1 MPPVPAIPPAATQ
14 QVASP
19 PTAPAGS
26 HDPRYPGVN
35 AIFRSLPRAATTA
48 TMYRLERRERIIF
61 ALLDGRRTL
70 KDIARLTHQTDVAV
84 ARVLAKLLAH
94 GYIEHL
100 QG

>member
-1 MPPVPAIPPAATQ
+1 
-14 QVASP
+14 
-19 PTAPAGS
+19 
-26 HDPRYPGVN
+26 
-35 AIFRSLPRAATTA
+35 
-48 TMYRLERRERIIF
+48 MYRLERRERIIF